1 MHGLRN
7 NYDNVSSIKYQNHNT
22 KQYPHIWAFHSV
34 RMCQKPLHGLVV
46 VGLVCSFVETMNQAS
61 NAKCHEALLRLQEE
75 REPVA
80 TAIESES
87 E

>member
-1 MHGLRN
+1 M
-7 NYDNVSSIKYQNHNT
+7 SE
-22 KQYPHIWAFHSV
+22 
-34 RMCQKPLHGLVV
+34 PLHGLVV
-46 VGLVCSFVETMNQAS
+46 VGLVSSFVETMNQAS